1 MRNTIGVAVSGDDFY
16 ERPKVI
22 NKIKRSLEAGNH
34 VYLSAPRRVG
44 KTSIMNFLKDNQPK
58 GWTYVYEITE
68 SVGEIEEF
76 YKVLAKKI
84 IESQVFKGISKTS
97 DRLKKSLEILIQHIN
112 ISVDLPFVK
121 IATQNTDKISFST
134 EFEKILEEL
143 DLNGEYL
150 VIMIDEFP
158 KTLENILNRKSKE
171 EALRFLQIFRDLVH
185 NPKIAGKIQF
195 LLTGSIG
202 LPPIVKKLDGLH
214 LITMLNVIEV
224 PPLSTEEAS
233 NLLLQILAH
242 YKVEISSEAVGTVLK
257 EIDWLI
263 PFHVQLAAQEIIDV
277 YETEEKMIDN
287 ALVMKAFAQILHHR
301 NSIYFEIYLERL
313 KKNLETPDY
322 KFANQLLDKIANQ
335 DTIDKADI
343 HNLAVKNKVT
353 ETYKATLESLVYD
366 GYINNHDDANRYRF
380 SSSIFKLWW
389 KKYVC

>member
-58 GWTYVYEITE
+58 GYTFIYEITE

-84 IESQVFKGISKTS
+84 IESQVFKGIPKASE
-97 DRLKKSLEILIQHIN
+97 RLKKSLETLIQHIN

-143 DLNGEYL
+143 DLNGEHL

-185 NPKIAGKIQF
+185 NPKISGKVQF

-202 LPPIVKKLDGLH
+202 LPPIVKKLNGLH

-242 YKVEISSEAVGTVLK
+242 YKVEISTEAVETVLK

-277 YETEEKMIDN
+277 YETEEKTIDN

-322 KFANQLLDKIANQ
+322 KFANKLLDRIANK
-335 DTIDKADI
+335 DFIDKADT
-343 HNLAVKNKVT
+343 HNLAVFHEVT
-353 ETYKATLESLVYD
+353 DTYKATLESLVYD
-366 GYINNHDDANRYRF
+366 GYINNHDDVNHYRF
-380 SSSIFKLWW
+380 NSSIFKLWW

>member
-97 DRLKKSLEILIQHIN
+97 DRLKKSLETLIQHIN
-112 ISVDLPFVK
+112 ISVDLPFEK

-143 DLNGEYL
+143 DLNGEHL

-185 NPKIAGKIQF
+185 NPKITGKIQF

-242 YKVEISSEAVGTVLK
+242 YKVEISPEAIGTVLK

-277 YETEEKMIDN
+277 YETEEKIIDN
-287 ALVMKAFAQILHHR
+287 VLVMKAFTQILHHR

-313 KKNLETPDY
+313 KKNLEIPDY

-389 KKYVC
+389 KKHVC